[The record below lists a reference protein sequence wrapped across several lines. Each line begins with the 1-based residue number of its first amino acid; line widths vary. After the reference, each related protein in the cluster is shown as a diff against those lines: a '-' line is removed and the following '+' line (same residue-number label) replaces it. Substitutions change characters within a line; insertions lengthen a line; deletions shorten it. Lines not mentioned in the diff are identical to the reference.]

1 MKFHY
6 RNSSN
11 RHNQFADELP
21 RTYDFYAHS
30 DLSYTQRGLLEK
42 FTPLQK
48 LLPNSAVCILEKQT
62 FPKEIEANQNKTFL
76 QTDFCMNQKLPL
88 GFQNIL

>member
-1 MKFHY
+1 MKNKKYSKF
-6 RNSSN
+6 NFQLSTLKL

-30 DLSYTQRGLLEK
+30 NLSYTQRGLLEK

-48 LLPNSAVCILEKQT
+48 LLPTSVHAWK
-62 FPKEIEANQNKTFL
+62 NKHS
-76 QTDFCMNQKLPL
+76 QRK
-88 GFQNIL
+88 